1 MARPR
6 NAESDAAILA
16 AASAVLGERGY
27 DGLIVDEIARSVG
40 VAKTTV
46 YRRWPTKNHLVV
58 SVLEDGEPDAAAADS
73 GDDVRDLTSAVAALC
88 STLDPAPMRR
98 LVAELAAASSRDPA
112 LRSEV
117 DRLWARRRD
126 AVAVVVERGV
136 SAGTLSGDSALIVDQ
151 LVGAVYYRALITG
164 ETLDAEYSRGLVR
177 AVVGPRDAE
186 GTA

>member
-6 NAESDAAILA
+6 NAESDGAILE

-27 DGLIVDEIARSVG
+27 DGLVVDELARAVG

-46 YRRWPTKNHLVV
+46 YRRWPTKNHLVL
-58 SVLEDGEPDAAAADS
+58 SVLEQWDADLTVPDT
-73 GDDVRDLTSAVAALC
+73 GDDLRDLTSAVAELC
-88 STLDPAPMRR
+88 SALDPAPMRR
-98 LVAELAAASSRDPA
+98 LVAELAAAGTRDPA

-126 AVAVVVERGV
+126 AVAATVERGIG
-136 SAGTLSGDSALIVDQ
+136 AGTLSGDSALLVDQ
-151 LVGAVYYRALITG
+151 LLGAVHYRALITG
-164 ETLDAEYSRGLVR
+164 ETLDAEYARELVLS
-177 AVVGPRDAE
+177 VVGPRDMG